1 MPWEN
6 NLLLRP
12 KNRTRHW
19 DTNPLLRPR
28 ACTTGTRNWLDLPYE
43 MTLLIMTKL
52 GAFHILTSAQKVC
65 RLWHSISMDP
75 FLWRTIDMCNLGR
88 EKYMAYDLRKMCRHA
103 VDRSR
108 GQLVDFE
115 VQGFGVNGLLNYI
128 LDSGC
133 HLRCLCLVQ
142 CNDDSD
148 WEFLELRKMAP
159 KLSVLE
165 ELDLTF
171 CHISIFELEAIGQSC
186 PLLRSLKLRGGRSM
200 GNEAAYIISGNMPM
214 LRHLELYEDSL
225 NHEGLLAILK
235 GCPHLE
241 YLDLQNCR
249 HLKLQGKLRRKCV
262 RRIKNL
268 RYLDASTQEYYRFS
282 SGRLLKSSKDY
293 ADISSRIL
301 WTSKDAD
308 QDENENMFK
317 KGEGEVPKGSTVEYD
332 EMQDYWEDIDAMWAI
347 AKSKRLHQR
356 KRNKPKGFQGYHRE
370 KKNTKSNEKKHGRK
384 TKTGRRIEHESI
396 VCFEKEFG

>member
-12 KNRTRHW
+12 KNRIRW
-19 DTNPLLRPR
+19 DTYPLLRPR
-28 ACTTGTRNWLDLPYE
+28 SACSTDTRNWLDLPYE

-52 GAFHILTSAQKVC
+52 GAFHILTSGQKVC
-65 RLWHSISMDP
+65 RLWRSISLDP

-88 EKYMAYDLRKMCRHA
+88 AKHEAYDLSKMCRHA

-115 VQGFGVNGLLNYI
+115 VQSFGPNDLLNYI

-142 CNDDSD
+142 CNLR
-148 WEFLELRKMAP
+148 WEFPELSKMAP

-171 CHISIFELEAIGQSC
+171 CRISVLQLETIGQSC
-186 PLLRSLKLRGGRSM
+186 PLLRSLKWRRGGSIFG
-200 GNEAAYIISGNMPM
+200 GNKAAYIISRNMPL
-214 LRHLELYEDSL
+214 LRHLELYDDPL
-225 NHEGLLAILK
+225 NHKGLFAILK

-241 YLDLQNCR
+241 YLDLQNCH

-268 RYLDASTQEYYRFS
+268 RYLDASTQDYYRFS
-282 SGRLLKSSKDY
+282 SGRLLNSSRDY
-293 ADISSRIL
+293 ADIASRLL
-301 WTSKDAD
+301 WTSNDAD

-347 AKSKRLHQR
+347 GKSKRLH
-356 KRNKPKGFQGYHRE
+356 KGKKNKPKGFQGYHRE

-384 TKTGRRIEHESI
+384 TKTGRRIEHESMM
-396 VCFEKEFG
+396 CFEKEFW